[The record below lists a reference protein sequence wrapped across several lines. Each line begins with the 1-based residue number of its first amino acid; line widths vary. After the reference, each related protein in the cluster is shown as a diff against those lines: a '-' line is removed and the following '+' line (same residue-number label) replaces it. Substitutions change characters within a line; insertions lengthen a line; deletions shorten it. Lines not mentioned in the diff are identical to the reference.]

1 MPNGVS
7 TVEVTLSLGPEV
19 PPDLIASFE
28 RGIKENGGI
37 KLSSG
42 GSAKLGSVE
51 FVCSG
56 MCSTLSK

>member
-1 MPNGVS
+1 M
-7 TVEVTLSLGPEV
+7 EVTLSLGPEV
-19 PPDLIASFE
+19 APDMIASFE